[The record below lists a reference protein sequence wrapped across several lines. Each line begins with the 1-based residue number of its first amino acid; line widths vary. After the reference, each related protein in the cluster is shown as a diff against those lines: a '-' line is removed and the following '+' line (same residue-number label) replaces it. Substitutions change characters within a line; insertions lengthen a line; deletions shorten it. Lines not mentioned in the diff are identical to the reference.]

1 MIDKSKP
8 IVLAGGAGFIGQHLA
23 RELGARGYTNIYI
36 VDNFYTSDSKQ
47 FASVFNDL
55 HACFSHMDVRDKCV
69 RFSIPD
75 RTAAVINL
83 ASPASPK
90 HYQKDPDYTFSTN
103 VDGTRNLVK
112 RASEIG
118 ARFVQCSTSEIYGC
132 IDNGVMGEYYT
143 QGYVNTVG
151 PRSCYD
157 EGKRAAE
164 TVCYLEKLK
173 GLDVRIVRIFNT
185 FGPGM
190 DINDGRIIPEF
201 TKNFVLEETPQ
212 VFDGE
217 RFRCYSPVSFT
228 VDGII
233 KVLEVEEPEEW
244 IYNIG
249 SVKAF
254 KNWEV
259 LDKIAHLLGKEGYAW
274 NNLPPRADDPY
285 WRMPDISNILE
296 LGWIAPTEKDF
307 DKCLAATVRDIKE
320 RIEILKYNGT
330 EK

>member
-1 MIDKSKP
+1 MIDKSRP
-8 IVLAGGAGFIGQHLA
+8 IVLTGGAGFIGQHLA
-23 RELGARGYTNIYI
+23 RELGARGYTSIHI
-36 VDNFYTSDSKQ
+36 VDNFYTSSPEQ
-47 FASVFNDL
+47 FASVFSNL
-55 HACFSHMDVRDKCV
+55 HASFCRMDVRDKDV
-69 RFSIPD
+69 SFSIPD
-75 RTAAVINL
+75 RATAIINL

-112 RASEIG
+112 RANEIG

-132 IDNGVMGEYYT
+132 ITEGVMGEFYT

-164 TVCYLEKLK
+164 TACYLEKLK

-201 TKNFVLEETPQ
+201 TKNFVLGEIPQ
-212 VFDGE
+212 VYDGE

-233 KVLEVEEPEEW
+233 RVLEVEKPEEW
-244 IYNIG
+244 VYNIG
-249 SVKAF
+249 SVRAF
-254 KNWEV
+254 KNREV
-259 LDKIAHLLGKEGYAW
+259 LDKIAHLLGKEGYVW
-274 NNLPPRADDPY
+274 NNLPPRADDTY
-285 WRMPDISNILE
+285 WRMPSLYNILE
-296 LGWIAPTEKDF
+296 LGWEAPTEKDF
-307 DKCLAATVRDIKE
+307 DKCLKETVEDIRE
-320 RIEILKYNGT
+320 RIKILKHGK
-330 EK
+330 E